1 MAKALLLLCLTIC
14 QANFLY
20 GDAVNPRA
28 ENEYPYRL
36 PTDVVPSSYKLSL
49 EPDLDKFT
57 FNGTV
62 EIAIEVKNTNV
73 NNITLNQKN
82 LNIKRVELKNL
93 NEKTDIKVKTFDQV
107 EKQEILIIMYE
118 NNEVIKKG
126 NYTLT
131 LGYSGELNDQ
141 KRGFYRSR
149 YIDKDEKIKYVAATH
164 FEPTGARLAFPCWDE
179 PDFKATFDISIT
191 HSKSYNAI
199 SNTKKKNVTIENG
212 KYVSKFDTTPKMSTY
227 LVAFVV
233 SDYKSNNRTENE
245 IEFKVWT
252 KPHAVNQT
260 EHALNVSVDL
270 LKRLDDYMK
279 IPYGNE
285 IKKMDQV
292 SLKDFSAGAMEN
304 WGLVTYR
311 LDPNLKNN
319 ILCAGLRSSN
329 AEAWNRTWNIVKNI
343 TDEDERDNLSPILA
357 CSSSSEVLEKYLLQT
372 LEKNSLLSFSSVYR
386 NVIKEHP
393 SGVDIVLNVLY
404 DKYETL

>member
-1 MAKALLLLCLTIC
+1 MYDEWAYTKDNRVNVYRSRMAKALLLLCLTIC

-149 YIDKDEKIKYVAATH
+149 YIDKDGKIK
-164 FEPTGARLAFPCWDE
+164 
-179 PDFKATFDISIT
+179 
-191 HSKSYNAI
+191 
-199 SNTKKKNVTIENG
+199 
-212 KYVSKFDTTPKMSTY
+212 
-227 LVAFVV
+227 
-233 SDYKSNNRTENE
+233 
-245 IEFKVWT
+245 
-252 KPHAVNQT
+252 
-260 EHALNVSVDL
+260 
-270 LKRLDDYMK
+270 
-279 IPYGNE
+279 
-285 IKKMDQV
+285 
-292 SLKDFSAGAMEN
+292 
-304 WGLVTYR
+304 
-311 LDPNLKNN
+311 
-319 ILCAGLRSSN
+319 
-329 AEAWNRTWNIVKNI
+329 
-343 TDEDERDNLSPILA
+343 
-357 CSSSSEVLEKYLLQT
+357 
-372 LEKNSLLSFSSVYR
+372 
-386 NVIKEHP
+386 
-393 SGVDIVLNVLY
+393 
-404 DKYETL
+404 